1 MLLLIY
7 YNINIGGRN
16 NENEEFNLIYNKNK
30 ESIQEIKDLVINIR
44 ETINVNINKLKE
56 MRNE

>member
-1 MLLLIY
+1 M
-7 YNINIGGRN
+7 
-16 NENEEFNLIYNKNK
+16 EMEEFNLIYNKNK